1 MLNDC
6 DGLYGGV
13 ALFEVNGTNHGS
25 MTVTPMGITSVLVT
39 PVVEEE
45 EDDLSVV
52 TATADTVVAAV
63 NSERE
68 SSDVVDEALTGGQTG
83 RANF

>member
-1 MLNDC
+1 MPGDC
-6 DGLYGGV
+6 DGLDGGV
-13 ALFEVNGTNHGS
+13 ALFEVNDTDHGS
-25 MTVTPMGITSVLVT
+25 MAVTPMGITSVLVT

-45 EDDLSVV
+45 EDDLCVV
-52 TATADTVVAAV
+52 TATADTVVATV